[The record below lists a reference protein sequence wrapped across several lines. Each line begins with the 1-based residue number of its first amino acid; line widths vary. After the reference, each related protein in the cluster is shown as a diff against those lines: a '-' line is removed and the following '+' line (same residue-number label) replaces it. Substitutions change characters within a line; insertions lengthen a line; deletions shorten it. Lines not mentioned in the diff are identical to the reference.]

1 MTASRQDL
9 GALLAL
15 AAEVRQVDLGSVSYE
30 IDPGTMR
37 CEIALDIDS
46 EGTVFLAGEEPMLI
60 AELVANRKQELR
72 IWLQAKS
79 GREELQAMR
88 IGINQPLLGIED
100 VFDAFSDTNEERT
113 LSAISDLIGIYAVV
127 APVAGL

>member
-9 GALLAL
+9 GALLSL
-15 AAEVRQVDLGSVSYE
+15 AAKVRQVDLGSVSYE

-46 EGTVFLAGEEPMLI
+46 EGAVFLAGEEPMLI
-60 AELVANRKQELR
+60 AELVVNRKQELR
-72 IWLQAKS
+72 IWLQARS
-79 GREELQAMR
+79 RRDELQGMR
-88 IGINQPLLGIED
+88 IGINQPLLGVED
-100 VFDAFSDTNEERT
+100 AFDAFSDTNEERT
-113 LSAISDLIGIYAVV
+113 LSAISDLIGICAVV

>member
-9 GALLAL
+9 GALLSL
-15 AAEVRQVDLGSVSYE
+15 AAKVRQVDLGSVSYE

-60 AELVANRKQELR
+60 AELVANRNQELR

-113 LSAISDLIGIYAVV
+113 LSAISDLIGVYAVV
-127 APVAGL
+127 APIAGL

>member
-1 MTASRQDL
+1 MTESRQDL
-9 GALLAL
+9 VALLAL
-15 AAEVRQVDLGSVSYE
+15 AAEVRQVDLGSVNYE

-46 EGTVFLAGEEPMLI
+46 EGTVFLAGEGPMLI

-79 GREELQAMR
+79 GRDELQAMR

-113 LSAISDLIGIYAVV
+113 LGAISDLIGIYAVV

>member
-9 GALLAL
+9 GALLSL
-15 AAEVRQVDLGSVSYE
+15 AAKVHQVDLGSVSYE

>member
-1 MTASRQDL
+1 MTESRQDL
-9 GALLAL
+9 GALLSL
-15 AAEVRQVDLGSVSYE
+15 AAKVRQVDLGRVSYE

-46 EGTVFLAGEEPMLI
+46 DGTVFLAGEEPMLI

>member
-9 GALLAL
+9 GALLSL
-15 AAEVRQVDLGSVSYE
+15 AAKVHQVDTGRVSYE
-30 IDPGTMR
+30 IEPGTLR

-79 GREELQAMR
+79 GREELQAMC